1 MCLYGITSDLH
12 NFSKTRSQPKK
23 TNPEQWQDT
32 VKKEL
37 KKIKANNYENWCT
50 KESNKKH
57 APSKNSYET
66 QV

>member
-1 MCLYGITSDLH
+1 MVLDQIYTTFLRPDPS
-12 NFSKTRSQPKK
+12 PKK

-37 KKIKANNYENWCT
+37 KKIKPNNYENWFNKQNN
-50 KESNKKH
+50 KEH
-57 APSKNSYET
+57 ALFKTSYET